1 MEALIPIIIQ
11 IVSGMVGGGV
21 AGNLVK
27 QAAMALL
34 PKLIAG
40 GIGGI
45 GGAQILG
52 TLIGGAATGDMDLG
66 SIIGDVGGGLVGGGV
81 LTSIVGMVMS
91 SMKK

>member
-27 QAAMALL
+27 NAAMSLL

-45 GGAQILG
+45 GGIAVQNSRLC
-52 TLIGGAATGDMDLG
+52 
-66 SIIGDVGGGLVGGGV
+66 VP
-81 LTSIVGMVMS
+81 
-91 SMKK
+91 